1 MRKIHPEYE
10 NPIDHVLLHLCEMVA
25 PWFRRLNVTP
35 NLLTTISNAWAG
47 VCVYAI
53 LHREAGVAAVTY
65 WVAYFFDCLDGHYAR
80 KYKMVT
86 ILGDYYD
93 HISDELKS
101 LVFLVALYLI
111 EPRKTL
117 RYLPVLIAFK
127 IACVIHMYYQ
137 EQIYAS
143 AEASPTLSIL
153 QNLPLPTDNSE
164 RLIQYTRWFGV
175 GTFMLAFS
183 IIIVLIVGK

>member
-35 NLLTTISNAWAG
+35 NILTTISNAWAG

-86 ILGDYYD
+86 VLGDY
-93 HISDELKS
+93 
-101 LVFLVALYLI
+101 
-111 EPRKTL
+111 
-117 RYLPVLIAFK
+117 
-127 IACVIHMYYQ
+127 
-137 EQIYAS
+137 
-143 AEASPTLSIL
+143 
-153 QNLPLPTDNSE
+153 
-164 RLIQYTRWFGV
+164 
-175 GTFMLAFS
+175 
-183 IIIVLIVGK
+183 